1 MSFQQIFKNNEKW
14 IASKLENDPD
24 YFTKLAEGQNPQYL
38 YIGCSDSRATAED
51 LMGMQPGEVFVH
63 RNVANLVVPTDANIN
78 AVIQY
83 SVNVL
88 QVKHIVVCGHY
99 ECGGVKAALEPSD
112 MGQLNA
118 WLQTLRDV
126 RRLHKDEIDAIE
138 DKKMAFDKLV
148 ELNVIEQC
156 INLIKNSHIQRSWY
170 KYGYPNVHGWVFDVR
185 TGKIK
190 DLNLNMGKVIA
201 DFRYIYDMKPV
212 IN

>member
-24 YFTKLAEGQNPQYL
+24 YFTKLAEGQHPQYL
-38 YIGCSDSRATAED
+38 YIGCSDSRVTSED
-51 LMGMQPGEVFVH
+51 LMGVQPGEVFVH

-190 DLNLNMGKVIA
+190 DLNLNMGEVIA
-201 DFRYIYDMKPV
+201 DFRYIYDMKPA
-212 IN
+212 IS

>member
-1 MSFQQIFKNNEKW
+1 MSFQKIFKNNEKW
-14 IASKLENDPD
+14 IASKLEADPE
-24 YFTKLAEGQNPQYL
+24 YFSKLAEGQRPQYL
-38 YIGCSDSRATAED
+38 YIGCSDSRVTAED
-51 LMGMQPGEVFVH
+51 LMGMQPGEVFIH

-88 QVKHIVVCGHY
+88 MVKHIIVCGHY

-126 RRLHKDEIDAIE
+126 RRLHKDEIDAIKDSE
-138 DKKMAFDKLV
+138 KAFDCLV

-170 KYGYPNVHGWVFDVR
+170 KLGFPNVHGWVFDVR

-190 DLNLNMGKVIA
+190 DLNLNMAKVIA
-201 DFRYIYDMKPV
+201 DFRYIYDMKPA
-212 IN
+212 IE